1 MGRAIWLVVGTPCQ
15 MVSGVG
21 MVTRLPAAV
30 PLQNLLG
37 PGRFIWF
44 VAIEGGGVI
53 GAVRVPLVAY
63 ACAEAA
69 ALDRAGNP
77 APDLC
82 IGPGA
87 RYCPTAGVPCRVRR
101 VACPATIDGVSG
113 GGR

>member
-1 MGRAIWLVVGTPCQ
+1 MIGTPCQ
-15 MVSGVG
+15 MVSGEG

-37 PGRFIWF
+37 PGSLIWL
-44 VAIEGGGVI
+44 VAAVVGGVI
-53 GAVRVPLVAY
+53 GAVRARLVAS

-69 ALDRAGNP
+69 ALDRAGTP
-77 APDLC
+77 GSAPRT
-82 IGPGA
+82 GAGA
-87 RYCPTAGVPCRVRR
+87 RYCPTASVPSCVRR

>member
-1 MGRAIWLVVGTPCQ
+1 
-15 MVSGVG
+15 MVSGEG
-21 MVTRLPAAV
+21 KVTRLPAAV

-37 PGRFIWF
+37 PGSLIWL
-44 VAIEGGGVI
+44 VAAVVGGVI
-53 GAVRVPLVAY
+53 GAVRARLVAS

-69 ALDRAGNP
+69 ALDRTGNP

-87 RYCPTAGVPCRVRR
+87 RYCPTAAVPCRVRR
-101 VACPATIDGVSG
+101 VVCPATIDGVSG